1 MDTLRTGISFVT
13 ENRDLFVTLAASL
26 LAVIKLT
33 AWGKAKAI
41 ALDTVTTVVEQLRA
55 TDVKQA
61 VAAKEAEL
69 TAGALDALQVSVAKA
84 DPKKDVPGP
93 VRRFVRELFRG
104 VLPSK
109 KA

>member
-1 MDTLRTGISFVT
+1 MDTLRTGITFVSD
-13 ENRDLFVTLAASL
+13 NRDLFITLVGSL

-33 AWGKAKAI
+33 SWGRAKAA

-55 TDVKQA
+55 TDVKKA

-84 DPKKDVPGP
+84 DPNKDVPGP
-93 VRRFVRELFRG
+93 ATRLVRELFRG
-104 VLPSK
+104 ILPRK
-109 KA
+109 